1 MHGDDFTHFLET
13 MKNQVGHFFPLVKS
27 IKVFPL
33 AIAFCLLSLGNSFV
47 VPEIRQSSRQAS
59 RKVGVLLGASTEKIT
74 VAVTREDGKNAKLI
88 EQIMETETLKDQV
101 EILELPCIE
110 HASGPDFEI
119 LQSTLVNGSWDYV
132 AVTSPEAAKVVAS
145 VWDAVRDNPIPVAA
159 VGKATEKTLEKF
171 GIAVSFVPSKATAE
185 TLAEELQLKGEG
197 TTLLYP
203 ASARAQQ
210 TLQKGLEA
218 RGFQVTRLN
227 TYDTV
232 TASWT
237 EEQKEQAKRVRVAC
251 FASPSS
257 IKGWLLNTDGNRDVA
272 AACIGETSATA
283 CRGHTWPEGQIYYPE
298 SPGIEGWVDSIRCA
312 VQDFKVTQ
320 PSL

>member
-1 MHGDDFTHFLET
+1 MRPINL
-13 MKNQVGHFFPLVKS
+13 
-27 IKVFPL
+27 FPL
-33 AIAFCLLSLGNSFV
+33 AIAYCLFSLGNSFAV
-47 VPEIRQSSRQAS
+47 SEIRQSSQQGS
-59 RKVGVLLGASTEKIT
+59 RNVGVLWGSSTGKIT

-88 EQIMETETLKDQV
+88 EQIKETVSLWDQV

-110 HASGPDFEI
+110 HASGPDYEI
-119 LQSTLVNGSWDYV
+119 LESTLVNGSWDYV
-132 AVTSPEAAKVVAS
+132 AVTSPEAANVVAS
-145 VWDAVRDNPIPVAA
+145 VWDAVRDNHIPVVA

-185 TLAEELQLKGEG
+185 TLAEELQLKGES

-237 EEQKEQAKRVRVAC
+237 EEQKEQSKRVKVAC

-257 IKGWLLNTDGNRDVA
+257 IKGWLLNTGGNRDVA

-283 CRGHTWPEGQIYYPE
+283 CRGHTWPEGQIYYAE
-298 SPGIEGWVDSIRCA
+298 SPGIEGWVDSIQSA
-312 VQDFKVTQ
+312 VQDLKVTK
-320 PSL
+320 SS

>member
-1 MHGDDFTHFLET
+1 
-13 MKNQVGHFFPLVKS
+13 MKPTRFA
-27 IKVFPL
+27 L
-33 AIAFCLLSLGNSFV
+33 AVAYCLLSLGNSFA
-47 VPEIRQSSRQAS
+47 PEIRQSARQESRNVVLSAAS
-59 RKVGVLLGASTEKIT
+59 SKDKIT
-74 VAVTREDGKNAKLI
+74 VAVTREEGKNAKLI
-88 EQIMETETLKDQV
+88 KMIEETDNLRDQV

-110 HASGPDFEI
+110 HSSGPDYDR

-145 VWDAVRDNPIPVAA
+145 VWDAIRDNPVSVAA

-171 GIAVSFVPSKATAE
+171 GITVNFVPSKATAE
-185 TLAEELQLKGEG
+185 TLSEELHLIGEG
-197 TTLLYP
+197 STILYP
-203 ASARAQQ
+203 ASARAQD

-218 RGFQVTRLN
+218 RGFKVTRLN

-237 EEQKEQAKRVRVAC
+237 DEQKEKAKRVKVAC

-257 IKGWLLNTDGNRDVA
+257 IKGWLLNTDGNKEVV

-283 CRGHTWPEGQIYYPE
+283 CRGHSWSEGQIYYPE
-298 SPGIEGWVDSIRCA
+298 SPGIEGWVDSILSA
-312 VQDFKVTQ
+312 VKDMKVTQ
-320 PSL
+320 S